1 MKDAANWAARTGYLL
16 AGCFTEGLEYT
27 GTWPTSWPWSLITA
41 MRRSGSSLGLSI
53 ETPMASTAAL
63 MSASVSSSHIKPD
76 LSKSRWPSATSKK
89 YRGIGLCRRLQ
100 LPAKPAACLKRFHR
114 VGLTAIYAAKLSLV
128 GSLYRHQLH
137 APLAL
142 RADGR
147 VGLDFWHDVRPW
159 VGRERN
165 TLSHR

>member
-114 VGLTAIYAAKLSLV
+114 VRLATIHTAQLTPARFLQEHKPQFLV
-128 GSLYRHQLH
+128 AHRT
-137 APLAL
+137 
-142 RADGR
+142 
-147 VGLDFWHDVRPW
+147 
-159 VGRERN
+159 ERR
-165 TLSHR
+165 S